1 MNARSRFAY
10 TVTAIVAGVLVTA
23 CADKLFRPPVSL
35 SPKIQLD
42 FQTIGAQQ
50 VSATAKRQVLVA
62 VAAYVS
68 SVSISTTDTFR
79 VLAGPVEAYVTGA
92 SQQITLNVDLTSC
105 LADPMRRGS
114 QSACSLYYGVWLHDS
129 ATFNADTS
137 DLMKNIYDGTLV
149 GPIDVTPG
157 KVPTLAPITLSQSR
171 FAVFQFTGDE
181 TLRLGGPQTPT
192 FSAGPITGTVSGAA
206 GSPPVLY
213 TITTG
218 FQNTGCTTQNNG
230 SNSDNN
236 NNCGGIGY
244 NAAQLA
250 IFQNGTWNR
259 VSASQGV
266 SQFLD
271 VAAFSPTDVYL
282 AAGPSGVYHYDGT
295 SLSPVGGTNGESV
308 MSIAVA
314 TSGTSKTVVAG
325 TSAGNAWVSNTTTWQ
340 KSNVATNGAS
350 ITAVCTTG
358 PNEAFAAASGA
369 LFRFNGSVWTAFPS
383 TFNQTKGDLQ
393 CPAPGQA
400 FVWAQGTALLSWNGA
415 GWTQLPNIGRTVRL
429 AAVSP
434 TEIYAAGDSGFTN
447 RNFYRYDGTT
457 WHLIA
462 TSQYQ
467 QPMQFRPWADP
478 RGGAAYFASMLGR
491 VEMVSGTSVHPVSY
505 GPSIRDAI
513 MTSASNAFV
522 VGWNMF
528 LARWNGSTWNID
540 APPAGTITTRYMNGV
555 FSDGPSNAWA
565 VGTGAA
571 IIHWDGSRWS
581 VVGDSIHPAASQ
593 RDNYNAVWGT
603 AGTVWIAG
611 GASIVRCTSVTVCS
625 QDQVSGIDSLYGI
638 WGTSAT
644 NAWAVGLHGKILH
657 FDGTQWTS
665 TNSPVGNRLTRVW
678 GSSATNVWAVGD
690 SALIHYDGTSWT
702 VPASSTEVLSNFPPN
717 QQQQGG
723 NNSFELGLWGSGPND
738 VYVGSSFGTIYRWDG
753 QEWNDMQ
760 TNSSQGGGRIVAIS
774 GAVGGCGVI
783 GVIDALQSQYV
794 PTFLRGVGPT
804 GCLASP
810 MPVNPIWP

>member
-10 TVTAIVAGVLVTA
+10 TATAVVAGILVTA

-42 FQTIGAQQ
+42 LRAIGAQQ
-50 VSATAKRQVLVA
+50 VSSTGKRQVLVA
-62 VAAYVS
+62 AAAYVS
-68 SVSISTTDTFR
+68 SVSNSQTDTFQI
-79 VLAGPVEAYVTGA
+79 LAGPVVAYVTGA
-92 SQQITLNVDLTSC
+92 SQQVALNVDLTPC
-105 LADPMRRGS
+105 LADPTRHGS

-129 ATFNADTS
+129 ATYSVDTS
-137 DLMKNIYDGTLV
+137 DVMKNIYDGMLI

-157 KVPTLAPITLSQSR
+157 KVPTLPPITLSESR

-181 TLRLGGPQTPT
+181 TLRLGGPLTPT
-192 FSAGPITGTVSGAA
+192 FNAGPMTGTVSGAA

-213 TITTG
+213 TITSG
-218 FQNTGCTTQNNG
+218 YQLPSSCNTQ
-230 SNSDNN
+230 SNNN
-236 NNCGGIGY
+236 NNCQSNGF

-250 IFQNGTWNR
+250 IFQNGTWSR
-259 VSASQGV
+259 VSAPQGV

-271 VAAFSPTDVYL
+271 VAAFSPNDVYL

-295 SLSPVGGTNGESV
+295 SLSPVGGTPGESV
-308 MSIAVA
+308 MSIGVA
-314 TSGTSKTVVAG
+314 TSGTTKSVVAG
-325 TSAGNAWVSNTTTWQ
+325 TAAGNAWFSNTTTWQ
-340 KSNVATNGAS
+340 KLNVATNGAS
-350 ITAVCTTG
+350 ITGVCVTG

-369 LFRFNGSVWTAFPS
+369 LFRFNGSAWTAFPS
-383 TFNQTKGDLQ
+383 SFPQTKGDLQ

-400 FVWAQGTALLSWNGA
+400 FVWAQNTALLSWNGS
-415 GWTQLPNIGRTVRL
+415 GWTQLPGVGRTVRL

-457 WHLIA
+457 WHLLA

-478 RGGAAYFASMLGR
+478 RGGAAYFGSMLGR

-571 IIHWDGSRWS
+571 ILHWDGTRWS
-581 VVGDSIHPAASQ
+581 VVGDSLHPAAPQ

-603 AGTVWIAG
+603 GGTVWIAG
-611 GASIVRCTSVTVCS
+611 GASIVRCTSVTSCS
-625 QDQVSGIDSLYGI
+625 QDLVSGIDSLFSI
-638 WGTSAT
+638 WGSSAT
-644 NAWAVGLHGKILH
+644 NAWAVGSHGKILH

-665 TNSPVGNRLTRVW
+665 TSTPVGNRLTRVW
-678 GSSATNVWAVGD
+678 GSSATNIWAVGD

-702 VPASSTEVLSNFPPN
+702 VPPSAAEVLSNFPPN
-717 QQQQGG
+717 QQQQGT

-738 VYVGSSFGTIYRWDG
+738 VYLGTQFGNIYRWDG
-753 QEWNDMQ
+753 QSWTDMQ
-760 TNSSQGGGRIVAIS
+760 DNSQQGGGRIVAIS
-774 GAVGGCGVI
+774 GYVGGCAI
-783 GVIDALQSQYV
+783 GVIDALQSQYA

-804 GCLASP
+804 GCLAAP
-810 MPVNPIWP
+810 MPVNPVWP